1 MWVLLRIIL
10 LVANAGLFAITAY
23 HMSRERGDL
32 TCVLRS
38 KAPLRGYKIVPGTA
52 HLVTN
57 QGYALLTLF
66 VVNFVYL
73 LGHKGSD
80 LGRVFRLIGLWF
92 DAKGGELRQRADRSR
107 QDK

>member
-1 MWVLLRIIL
+1 MCVLLRIVL
-10 LVANAGLFAITAY
+10 LIANAGLLAITAY
-23 HMSRERGDL
+23 HMSTERGDL
-32 TCVLRS
+32 TW
-38 KAPLRGYKIVPGTA
+38 
-52 HLVTN
+52 

-92 DAKGGELRQRADRSR
+92 DGKESELRQRADRSR